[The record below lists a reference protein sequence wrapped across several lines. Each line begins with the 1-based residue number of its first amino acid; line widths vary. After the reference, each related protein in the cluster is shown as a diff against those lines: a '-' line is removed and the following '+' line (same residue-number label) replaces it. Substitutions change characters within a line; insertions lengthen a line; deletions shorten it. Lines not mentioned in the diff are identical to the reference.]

1 MRIMALGCTGF
12 LGTALVEALAKAGHS
27 LTLVTHVS
35 RPPEAPGIRLLSS
48 NSPWEN
54 ELYGMDAIVNLAG
67 ASLSEGRWNA
77 ARRETLRSS
86 RLHTTQRIAQA
97 LAQGC
102 DHPLVWPYASA
113 VGYYGECGEEP
124 LTEHEPAGE
133 GFLAS
138 LCEEWERAASLDPG
152 LGVRCVQLRTGL
164 VLGSEGFLPSV
175 LPWFKMGLGGPW
187 GGGAHYVPWIHL
199 RDWVNAVLFL
209 LERPLQGPVNLVAPG
224 AVTQAAF
231 ARFLGQALHRPA
243 FLPVPAWFWRL
254 ALGEQASLLL
264 EGQRVVPEELRR
276 HGFRFAYADLES
288 AFKDL
293 LS

>member
-12 LGTALVEALAKAGHS
+12 LGSVLVEALAKAGHS

-35 RPPEAPGIRLLSS
+35 RPPEAPGVRLLSS

-54 ELYGMDAIVNLAG
+54 ELYGMDAVVNLAG
-67 ASLSEGRWNA
+67 ASLSEGRWNE

-102 DHPLVWPYASA
+102 DHPLVWLNASA
-113 VGYYGECGEEP
+113 VGYYGERGEEP
-124 LTEHEPAGE
+124 LTEREPAGE

-164 VLGSEGFLPSV
+164 VLGSEGFLPAV

-187 GGGAHYVPWIHL
+187 GGGAHYVSWIHL

-209 LERPLQGPVNLVAPG
+209 LERPLQGPVNLVSPG
-224 AVTQAAF
+224 AVAQAAF
-231 ARFLGQALHRPA
+231 ARTLGQVLHRPA

-264 EGQRVVPEELRR
+264 EGQRVVPEELKR
-276 HGFRFAYADLES
+276 HGFRFAYADLEN
-288 AFKDL
+288 ALKDL
-293 LS
+293 LA